1 MKHIFAHLSILFMLL
16 PMISSAQMSLPS
28 KAMGKPAIFE
38 NEQESWAWEDVVI
51 SRRWGKL
58 TQHFWIVYVDREGVK
73 SHKEPSPYGK
83 TERVL
88 SFMDA
93 FFVAKVENGYALL
106 YEEKKSME
114 NLEISRKA
122 KAIGWVS
129 VDSLLLWTTCPRT
142 IGQVYQKAVILKDID
157 AIQNKRDINETS
169 PEFSKSPN
177 RLINNGWRAT
187 DLEFYFVYKTSH
199 GAVLLF
205 EDSKLPAM
213 GQIDKV
219 KKGWMRRG
227 LYTNWNERLCY
238 EPCFD
243 NSSIGGYAAIFR
255 TKQDALRYKQ
265 TGDYESN
272 SPLWVEKLNGK
283 RWAPNMVRFPVLD
296 MNNSGYIAQVGTI
309 GSIGDGKV
317 VNSGN
322 QDEVRRIRN
331 KIDAI
336 ERKMDRVN
344 VVFVMDGTSSMK
356 NYYQPMARA
365 LQNAM
370 NQNEMRGSNMY
381 FGAVVYRNYADG
393 DRLTEMKQL
402 TQDYQSVANWL
413 VSRECKSIGESHYE
427 AMYYGLDYALDKMS
441 WSKDNCNFIILVGDA
456 ANAANDKK
464 GKTMDGVVRGMTN
477 YGINFVAF
485 QANHLNHAAYHDFAM
500 QIQQIMTKELSQL
513 MGRKVKR
520 GDFHLT
526 NQLYQVRSN
535 EDEWPIY
542 SSAYRFAEID
552 KSESA
557 SELENIV
564 ERKIIDFKE
573 QANSQLIV
581 LRQTIENL
589 SGDFQSG
596 GLAGTKFDPRRIES
610 ILQQIG
616 LTEADIIA
624 LKEANTTLKVK
635 GYTTRTADNKDV
647 FEPCVF
653 MAKAELDDL
662 ISSLERVTR
671 STTTNRRQDLQN
683 AMKTLALS
691 YIGQGKD
698 ANDLSVDDVME
709 AVSGLTSG
717 TGKNVLA
724 GVNLKDISNPSLVT
738 DSQIEDFIDQIQ
750 HDVNILRA
758 RSSDSKCFFKSKN
771 GLRYYY
777 ILLSDMPLQN
787 H

>member
-1 MKHIFAHLSILFMLL
+1 
-16 PMISSAQMSLPS
+16 
-28 KAMGKPAIFE
+28 
-38 NEQESWAWEDVVI
+38 
-51 SRRWGKL
+51 
-58 TQHFWIVYVDREGVK
+58 
-73 SHKEPSPYGK
+73 
-83 TERVL
+83 
-88 SFMDA
+88 
-93 FFVAKVENGYALL
+93 
-106 YEEKKSME
+106 
-114 NLEISRKA
+114 
-122 KAIGWVS
+122 
-129 VDSLLLWTTCPRT
+129 
-142 IGQVYQKAVILKDID
+142 
-157 AIQNKRDINETS
+157 
-169 PEFSKSPN
+169 
-177 RLINNGWRAT
+177 
-187 DLEFYFVYKTSH
+187 
-199 GAVLLF
+199 
-205 EDSKLPAM
+205 
-213 GQIDKV
+213 
-219 KKGWMRRG
+219 
-227 LYTNWNERLCY
+227 
-238 EPCFD
+238 
-243 NSSIGGYAAIFR
+243 
-255 TKQDALRYKQ
+255 
-265 TGDYESN
+265 
-272 SPLWVEKLNGK
+272 
-283 RWAPNMVRFPVLD
+283 MVRFPVLD

-635 GYTTRTADNKDV
+635 GYTTRTADDKDV
-647 FEPCVF
+647 LEPCVF